1 MDFSFTEEQKMLRST
16 VRAFANK
23 ELEPIAAQI
32 DETMEFPYESWRK
45 IAELGLPGIIFP
57 EEYGGSGGGPIEF
70 TIVVEEL
77 ARVCAATSLTYVCV
91 GLAGKPLFRFSNEDQ
106 RQRFV
111 TPVAKGEKLICF
123 ALTEPGAGSDA
134 TAIQTTARRQNGGY
148 VINGNKIF
156 ITNGGVADIAVVFA
170 TLDKSKRHKGITAF
184 IVEKGTPGF
193 SVGKLEHKLGMRASS
208 TAELIFE
215 DCFVPEA
222 NRLGG
227 EGEGFKVAI
236 EAIDSSR
243 VSVAAQALGIAQAA
257 FDKALAYAKERQ
269 QFGQP
274 IANFQAIQWMLAD
287 MATKIESIRLLTYRA
302 AYLDQNHLPSL
313 KESCMAKVF
322 APQAALF
329 VADKAVQIF
338 GGYGY
343 IKEYPIERYF
353 RDVRI
358 CSIYEGTDEM
368 QRMTI
373 ARQLMQEG

>member
-1 MDFSFTEEQKMLRST
+1 MH
-16 VRAFANK
+16 
-23 ELEPIAAQI
+23 
-32 DETMEFPYESWRK
+32 ESCGVFG
-45 IAELGLPGIIFP
+45 IYAPG
-57 EEYGGSGGGPIEF
+57 EDVS
-70 TIVVEEL
+70 
-77 ARVCAATSLTYVCV
+77 RLT
-91 GLAGKPLFRFSNEDQ
+91 F
-106 RQRFV
+106 
-111 TPVAKGEKLICF
+111 F
-123 ALTEPGAGSDA
+123 ALFALQHRGQESAGIA
-134 TAIQTTARRQNGGY
+134 TTDGKNIQLYAQMGLVSQAFEENALSRLTG
-148 VINGNKIF
+148 
-156 ITNGGVADIAVVFA
+156 DIAIGHNRYS
-170 TLDKSKRHKGITAF
+170 TT
-184 IVEKGTPGF
+184 GF

-257 FDKALAYAKERQ
+257 FYRALAYAKERQ

-287 MATKIESIRLLTYRA
+287 MATKVESIRLLTYRA

-343 IKEYPIERYF
+343 INEYPIERYL

-373 ARQLMQEG
+373 ARQFMQEG